1 MRAMQAIEITV
12 AQPDDADEV
21 IRLFGAL
28 HQHNATLDP
37 RFALAEGWQALVRVY
52 LQQAQQAQDSLWL
65 LARHAGRA
73 IGFILVEVHLDAP
86 LYRHRRWAEIV
97 GLYVEPAYRGRQV
110 AQQLVARAVAWARE
124 RQLAVMQLYVTA
136 GNYRARRFYAR
147 QGFITSQVIMRRTL
161 DAALPAEDQSWAH
174 AAERLHF
181 SESGIRPLDMHEQQH
196 HASGA
201 SPAPDAVASDDQG
214 QTCYNLDATGG
225 QL

>member
-1 MRAMQAIEITV
+1 MQAIDITV

-52 LQQAQQAQDSLWL
+52 LHQAQQAQDSLWL

-124 RQLAVMQLYVTA
+124 RQLGVMQLYVTA

-161 DAALPAEDQSWAH
+161 DGAPAAEDQTWTH

-196 HASGA
+196 RASGA
-201 SPAPDAVASDDQG
+201 QPLPSDAGSDDQG

-225 QL
+225 QP